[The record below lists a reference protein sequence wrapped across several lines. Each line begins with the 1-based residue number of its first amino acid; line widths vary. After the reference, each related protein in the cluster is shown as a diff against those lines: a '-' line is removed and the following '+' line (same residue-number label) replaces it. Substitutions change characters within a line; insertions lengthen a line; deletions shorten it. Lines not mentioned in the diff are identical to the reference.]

1 MVSQSADEK
10 MSELE
15 SLGKHPIWLDK
26 ALTISGNTTTKE
38 VSIKH
43 QMLQLTLP
51 TGERDSQSTYGN
63 RNYPAAKYNSAT
75 SRLYFC
81 SNSMAFLSSVLN
93 RSSFTN
99 STCTARNNW

>member
-51 TGERDSQSTYGN
+51 TGRQ
-63 RNYPAAKYNSAT
+63 AKGIRKVLTGTGITLQPNIT
-75 SRLYFC
+75 RLLRAC
-81 SNSMAFLSSVLN
+81 ISVRIQWL
-93 RSSFTN
+93 F
-99 STCTARNNW
+99 